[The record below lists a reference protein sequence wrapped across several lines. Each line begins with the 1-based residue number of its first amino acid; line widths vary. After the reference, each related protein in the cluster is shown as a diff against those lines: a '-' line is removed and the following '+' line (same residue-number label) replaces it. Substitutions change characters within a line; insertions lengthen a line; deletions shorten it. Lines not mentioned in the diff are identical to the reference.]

1 MLDVARLR
9 VLREVARSGSLS
21 AAAGALS
28 YTPSA
33 VSQQIATLEREAG
46 ATLVERG
53 ARGVRLTEAG
63 RVLVTHAEWILTEL
77 RAAEASLEAV
87 ADARGGRL
95 RFGSF
100 PTANARLM
108 PQAVAAFRQRHPEV
122 ELTLTE
128 ADRDE
133 GLTLLAAHELDLALV
148 YEFGGV
154 PFPPASVGQIAL
166 THLLDDPLYIALAP
180 SHPLARRR
188 RLRLAELADQDWIQ
202 GVHHGSTIDVL
213 PKACRAAG
221 FEPHIAF
228 RTDDQVTVHGLVAAG
243 VGIALVPQLTVPAVR
258 PDLVIRPL
266 GSSALRR
273 RVYAA
278 TPKGRYSL
286 PAATRML
293 TLLHQASSRLTTQA
307 TQRLAAHH

>member
-9 VLREVARSGSLS
+9 VLRQVARSGSLS
-21 AAAGALS
+21 AAAEALS

-33 VSQQIATLEREAG
+33 VSQQVATLEREAG

-63 RVLVTHAEWILTEL
+63 RVLVAHAERILTEL

-87 ADARGGRL
+87 AGAGGGRL

-133 GLTLLAAHELDLALV
+133 GLALLATHELDLALV

-154 PFPPASVGQIAL
+154 PFPPASVSQIAL
-166 THLLDDPLYIALAP
+166 THLLDDPLYIAMAP
-180 SHPLARRR
+180 AHPLAHRR

-202 GVHHGSTIDVL
+202 GVHRGSTIDVL

-221 FEPHIAF
+221 FEPRIAF

-243 VGIALVPQLTVPAVR
+243 VGIALVPQLTVPTVR

-266 GSSALRR
+266 GSTALRR

-278 TPKGRYSL
+278 APKGRYRL

-293 TLLHQASSRLTTQA
+293 TLLDQASSRLATQA
-307 TQRLAAHH
+307 TERLAVHH